1 MENFIQ
7 AKFEDCNLGRASQKV
22 LSISE
27 ISKAQVYKFLE
38 IEGSKW
44 WMYPFDTSNDL
55 LMSVYII
62 QI

>member
-1 MENFIQ
+1 MENFIR
-7 AKFEDCNLGRASQKV
+7 AKFKDCILGRASQKV
-22 LSISE
+22 LSNSE

-38 IEGSKW
+38 VEG
-44 WMYPFDTSNDL
+44 YTSNDV

>member
-38 IEGSKW
+38 IEGSK
-44 WMYPFDTSNDL
+44 
-55 LMSVYII
+55 
-62 QI
+62 